1 MVTIP
6 TMQQLAPHLG
16 TTASR
21 VVTADLE
28 GGRPSIRIE
37 GALDA
42 LTVGRICPTI
52 DAVVAD
58 RPRHVTVDLGLVTL
72 LDSTGVGAIVSLFK
86 RVTAQGG
93 KVVVVH
99 AHDQPLAVLKLL
111 KLDAVFG
118 L

>member
-1 MVTIP
+1 
-6 TMQQLAPHLG
+6 MQTSTPLQRGSAVG
-16 TTASR
+16 R
-21 VVTADLE
+21 VVTWDVE
-28 GGRPSIRIE
+28 GGESTLQIV

-42 LTVGRICPTI
+42 LTVRDIRPTI
-52 DAVVAD
+52 DAVVAGQ
-58 RPRHVTVDLGLVTL
+58 PRHVTVDFDRVTI
-72 LDSTGVGAIVSLFK
+72 LDSTGVGVIVSLFK

-93 KVVVVH
+93 RVVVVR

>member
-1 MVTIP
+1 ME
-6 TMQQLAPHLG
+6 APALLRLG
-16 TTASR
+16 SVSTR
-21 VVTADLE
+21 VVTSDLE
-28 GGRPSIRIE
+28 GGQSRQIRIE

-42 LTVGRICPTI
+42 LTVTDLRPTI
-52 DAVVAD
+52 DELAA
-58 RPRHVTVDLGLVTL
+58 RCPRRVTVDLDLLTM

-86 RVTAQGG
+86 RVKAQGG
-93 KVVVVH
+93 QMVVVH